1 MYFRYL
7 LPFLL
12 LTFNLQAND
21 TSSLLFNG
29 NCITCHSETKSESA
43 PSVVE
48 FKSRYISAFSQ
59 KDDFVYQMSTWVE
72 DPKVETS
79 IMQDAVKKYGL
90 MPHLGFDIDTLRDIS
105 AYIYETDFTSRGGRY
120 WSN

>member
-12 LTFNLQAND
+12 LIFNLQADD
-21 TSSLLFNG
+21 TGSLLFNG

-43 PSVVE
+43 PSVEE